1 MRSVFTPK
9 RRARCARFQ
18 AFHTVAY
25 MLQLQA
31 RKAGTH
37 ASMQVYELAP
47 VCAAQERADRPL
59 ASALLKEAWR
69 EEVIFRLGGC

>member
-1 MRSVFTPK
+1 
-9 RRARCARFQ
+9 
-18 AFHTVAY
+18 